1 MLIRGLPTGRQAAQ
15 DEGVENLTD
24 SSSDPCKGRIVSN
37 FSERVSFIWS
47 VADLLRGPYKPAQY
61 GKVILPLTVLRR
73 LDCVL
78 EPTKQKVLDKAA
90 ALKASGI
97 KDIEPILNKAAGQKF
112 HNTSKLDF
120 QRLKGDPEVAQSYRN
135 SSDEDRDRLMMCP
148 ASKRRVC
155 SFDMAEVPP
164 A

>member
-1 MLIRGLPTGRQAAQ
+1 
-15 DEGVENLTD
+15 
-24 SSSDPCKGRIVSN
+24 VSN

-97 KDIEPILNKAAGQKF
+97 KDIEPILNNLRVPSSGLPGCTRSGNLHGQ
-112 HNTSKLDF
+112 
-120 QRLKGDPEVAQSYRN
+120 A
-135 SSDEDRDRLMMCP
+135 
-148 ASKRRVC
+148 
-155 SFDMAEVPP
+155 
-164 A
+164 